1 RPGRAARCWIRLAK
15 VSIQTHEAAFKDNAA
30 AYYRP
35 GTSGALPGLLPVSGP
50 TFGLSSCFKRPAAT
64 YNSSMT
70 ETSMKSAVRPPRLA
84 LLPGLLMGAVI
95 ALLLAVLMAR
105 VQSGPLAAFWSLLS
119 GRNTRITSE
128 GSVIERI
135 QRLQRME
142 TVVFNMDKIVTGEK
156 DNPILPDFI
165 AGDRLLMI
173 VHGQV
178 VAGIDFSRLKR
189 EDIKIQGKEVRIHL
203 PNPQILI
210 MRLDNARTK
219 VYSRNTGLLVRVDPN
234 LETQVRQEAEGELL
248 QEAALGGIIINAR
261 DNARATV
268 TTLLQGMGFEKV
280 EVD

>member
-1 RPGRAARCWIRLAK
+1 MTEISTQPASRWRRIGLI
-15 VSIQTHEAAFKDNAA
+15 
-30 AYYRP
+30 
-35 GTSGALPGLLPVSGP
+35 PGLLLG
-50 TFGLSSCFKRPAAT
+50 G
-64 YNSSMT
+64 
-70 ETSMKSAVRPPRLA
+70 
-84 LLPGLLMGAVI
+84 VI
-95 ALLLAVLMAR
+95 ALLLAVLLAR
-105 VQSGPLAAFWSLLS
+105 VQSGPLAALWSLLS

-178 VAGIDFSRLKR
+178 VAGIDFSRLKNG
-189 EDIKIQGKEVRIHL
+189 DVKIEGKAVRIHL

-210 MRLDNARTK
+210 TRLDNARTK
-219 VYSRNTGLLVRVDPN
+219 VYSRNTGILVRVDPN

-248 QEAALGGIIINAR
+248 QEAALGGIITNAR

-268 TTLLQGMGFEKV
+268 TTLLMGMGFEKV
-280 EVD
+280 EVE

>member
-1 RPGRAARCWIRLAK
+1 
-15 VSIQTHEAAFKDNAA
+15 
-30 AYYRP
+30 
-35 GTSGALPGLLPVSGP
+35 
-50 TFGLSSCFKRPAAT
+50 
-64 YNSSMT
+64 MT
-70 ETSMKSAVRPPRLA
+70 ETSTQPVPRSPRPA
-84 LLPGLLMGAVI
+84 LLPGLLTGAVI

-178 VAGIDFSRLKR
+178 IAGIDFSRLKSS
-189 EDIKIQGKEVRIHL
+189 DIKIQGKEVRIHL
-203 PNPQILI
+203 PNPQILVT
-210 MRLDNARTK
+210 RLDNARTK
-219 VYSRNTGLLVRVDPN
+219 VYSRSTGLLVPVDPN

-248 QEAALGGIIINAR
+248 QEAGLGGIIAHAR
-261 DNARATV
+261 DNARGTV

>member
-1 RPGRAARCWIRLAK
+1 
-15 VSIQTHEAAFKDNAA
+15 
-30 AYYRP
+30 
-35 GTSGALPGLLPVSGP
+35 
-50 TFGLSSCFKRPAAT
+50 
-64 YNSSMT
+64 MT
-70 ETSMKSAVRPPRLA
+70 ETSTQPVPLRPRLA
-84 LLPGLLMGAVI
+84 LLPGLLIGALI
-95 ALLLAVLMAR
+95 ALLIAVLMAR

-119 GRNTRITSE
+119 GRSTRISSE

-142 TVVFNMDKIVTGEK
+142 TVVFSMDKIVTGEK

-178 VAGIDFSRLKR
+178 VAGIDFSRLKSS
-189 EDIKIQGKEVRIHL
+189 DIKIHDKEVRIHL

-210 MRLDNARTK
+210 TRLDNARTK
-219 VYSRNTGLLVRVDPN
+219 VYSRSTGLLVRVDPN

-248 QEAALGGIIINAR
+248 QEAAAGGIIANAR

-280 EVD
+280 EID

>member
-1 RPGRAARCWIRLAK
+1 
-15 VSIQTHEAAFKDNAA
+15 
-30 AYYRP
+30 
-35 GTSGALPGLLPVSGP
+35 
-50 TFGLSSCFKRPAAT
+50 
-64 YNSSMT
+64 MT
-70 ETSMKSAVRPPRLA
+70 ETSTQPVPRSPRPA
-84 LLPGLLMGAVI
+84 LLPGLLTGAVI

-105 VQSGPLAAFWSLLS
+105 VQSGPLAAIWSLLS

-178 VAGIDFSRLKR
+178 IAGIDFSRLKSS
-189 EDIKIQGKEVRIHL
+189 DIKIQGKEVRIHL
-203 PNPQILI
+203 PNPQILVT
-210 MRLDNARTK
+210 RLDNARTK
-219 VYSRNTGLLVRVDPN
+219 VYSRSTGLLVPVDPN

-248 QEAALGGIIINAR
+248 QEAGLGGIIAQAR
-261 DNARATV
+261 DNARGTV

>member
-1 RPGRAARCWIRLAK
+1 
-15 VSIQTHEAAFKDNAA
+15 
-30 AYYRP
+30 
-35 GTSGALPGLLPVSGP
+35 
-50 TFGLSSCFKRPAAT
+50 
-64 YNSSMT
+64 MT
-70 ETSMKSAVRPPRLA
+70 ETSTQPVPRSPRPA
-84 LLPGLLMGAVI
+84 LLPGLLTGAVI

-128 GSVIERI
+128 GRVIERI

-178 VAGIDFSRLKR
+178 IAGIDFRRLKSS
-189 EDIKIQGKEVRIHL
+189 DIKIQGKEVRIHL
-203 PNPQILI
+203 PNPQILVT
-210 MRLDNARTK
+210 RLDNARTK
-219 VYSRNTGLLVRVDPN
+219 VYSRSTGLLVPVDPN

-248 QEAALGGIIINAR
+248 QEAGLGGIIAHAR
-261 DNARATV
+261 DNARGTV

>member
-1 RPGRAARCWIRLAK
+1 
-15 VSIQTHEAAFKDNAA
+15 
-30 AYYRP
+30 
-35 GTSGALPGLLPVSGP
+35 
-50 TFGLSSCFKRPAAT
+50 
-64 YNSSMT
+64 MT
-70 ETSMKSAVRPPRLA
+70 ETSTNPALRRLRPA
-84 LLPGLLMGAVI
+84 LLPGLLIGAVI

-105 VQSGPLAAFWSLLS
+105 MQSGPLAAFWSLLS
-119 GRNTRITSE
+119 GRKTRISSE

-178 VAGIDFSRLKR
+178 IAGIDFSRLKSS
-189 EDIKIQGKEVRIHL
+189 DIKIQGKDVKIHL

-210 MRLDNARTK
+210 TRLDNARTK
-219 VYSRNTGLLVRVDPN
+219 VYSRSTGLLVPVDPN

-248 QEAALGGIIINAR
+248 QEAALGGIIANAR

-268 TTLLQGMGFEKV
+268 TTLLLGMGFEKV

>member
-1 RPGRAARCWIRLAK
+1 MTEISTQPASRWHWLGLI
-15 VSIQTHEAAFKDNAA
+15 
-30 AYYRP
+30 
-35 GTSGALPGLLPVSGP
+35 PGLLLG
-50 TFGLSSCFKRPAAT
+50 G
-64 YNSSMT
+64 
-70 ETSMKSAVRPPRLA
+70 
-84 LLPGLLMGAVI
+84 VI
-95 ALLLAVLMAR
+95 ALLLAVLLAR
-105 VQSGPLAAFWSLLS
+105 VQSGPLAALWSLLS

-128 GSVIERI
+128 GTVIERI

-178 VAGIDFSRLKR
+178 VAGIDFGRLKSG
-189 EDIKIQGKEVRIHL
+189 DIKVHDKEVRIHL
-203 PNPQILI
+203 PNPQILLT
-210 MRLDNARTK
+210 RLDNARTK
-219 VYSRNTGLLVRVDPN
+219 VYSRNTGILVRVDPN

-248 QEAALGGIIINAR
+248 QEAALGGIIANAR

-268 TTLLQGMGFEKV
+268 TTLLMGMGFEKV

>member
-1 RPGRAARCWIRLAK
+1 MSLP
-15 VSIQTHEAAFKDNAA
+15 SAFGHT
-30 AYYRP
+30 P
-35 GTSGALPGLLPVSGP
+35 SFLPQLTIL
-50 TFGLSSCFKRPAAT
+50 
-64 YNSSMT
+64 SMT
-70 ETSMKSAVRPPRLA
+70 ETSTEPVRPRSRPA
-84 LLPGLLMGAVI
+84 LLPGLFVGAVI

-105 VQSGPLAAFWSLLS
+105 VQSGPLAAIWSLLS

-178 VAGIDFSRLKR
+178 IAGIDFSRLKSS
-189 EDIKIQGKEVRIHL
+189 DIKIQGKEVRIHL
-203 PNPQILI
+203 PNPQILVT
-210 MRLDNARTK
+210 RLDNARTK
-219 VYSRNTGLLVRVDPN
+219 VYSRSTGLLVPVDPN

-248 QEAALGGIIINAR
+248 QEAGLGGIIAQAR
-261 DNARATV
+261 DNARGTV

>member
-1 RPGRAARCWIRLAK
+1 VSTRISSGEQRGSAFGHVSNNLLQLTIGGMTDTSMQPASPRPKLAM
-15 VSIQTHEAAFKDNAA
+15 
-30 AYYRP
+30 
-35 GTSGALPGLLPVSGP
+35 LPGLLI
-50 TFGLSSCFKRPAAT
+50 
-64 YNSSMT
+64 
-70 ETSMKSAVRPPRLA
+70 
-84 LLPGLLMGAVI
+84 GAVI
-95 ALLLAVLMAR
+95 ALLIAVLMAR
-105 VQSGPLAAFWSLLS
+105 VQSGPLAALWSLLS
-119 GRNTRITSE
+119 GRGTHITSE

-178 VAGIDFSRLKR
+178 VAGIDFSRLKNS
-189 EDIKIQGKEVRIHL
+189 DIKVQGKEVRIHL
-203 PNPQILI
+203 PSPQILI
-210 MRLDNARTK
+210 TRLDNARTK
-219 VYSRNTGLLVRVDPN
+219 VYSRSTGLLVRVDPN

-248 QEAALGGIIINAR
+248 QEAAVGGIIANAR

-268 TTLLQGMGFEKV
+268 TTLLLGMGFEKV

>member
-1 RPGRAARCWIRLAK
+1 MDAYKNFRQYPNY
-15 VSIQTHEAAFKDNAA
+15 EATFKDNAA
-30 AYYRP
+30 AYYRQLEKRQP
-35 GTSGALPGLLPVSGP
+35 QAISVLQRLQLATGVA
-50 TFGLSSCFKRPAAT
+50 FGLSSCPNCPAAT

-70 ETSMKSAVRPPRLA
+70 ETSNATCPAASRPA
-84 LLPGLLMGAVI
+84 LLPGLLIGAVI

-119 GRNTRITSE
+119 GRNTRISSE

-178 VAGIDFSRLKR
+178 VAGIDFSRLKNS
-189 EDIKIQGKEVRIHL
+189 DIKIQGKEVRVHL

-210 MRLDNARTK
+210 TRLDNARTK

-248 QEAALGGIIINAR
+248 QEAALGGIIANAR